1 MSKNRIIPYNKHLKQ
16 FARKLRSNS
25 TKAEKEFWS
34 IVRRRALGVQF
45 HRQVPIDKY
54 IVDFYCHE
62 ISVAIELDGNSHF
75 NEEAKESDQVR
86 DAKLKEIGITV
97 VRFTDTEVFDDT
109 QNMTQILERIIAEL
123 TV

>member
-34 IVRRRALGVQF
+34 IVRRRALAVQF

-62 ISVAIELDGNSHF
+62 ISLAIELDGNSHF

-109 QNMTQILERIIAEL
+109 QNMTQILERIILEL